1 MSLNKKKWWTW
12 SWQKIWQHKTKNTLL
27 KTWNPGIV
35 KLQVCNCKLQFAVSH
50 EKLDAKGL
58 WYLNNQTQKSSI
70 HNDDEPRKPF
80 FIIQVKIWHFFL
92 FPRSTINYPCS
103 YKSYDIVHVV
113 HVSFKS
119 CESDAISRLLGMLVF
134 WTWWWGHIPARKWT
148 QSFQL
153 KAKSNHVLEL
163 LSLTNVIC
171 HNITL
176 FVSSMVS

>member
-1 MSLNKKKWWTW
+1 MSLNKKSDELALHKKHGDTKQRMPCSKPEIQT
-12 SWQKIWQHKTKNTLL
+12 SW
-27 KTWNPGIV
+27 
-35 KLQVCNCKLQFAVSH
+35 NCKCVTANCSLQFPMKNLMLKVSNIWIT
-50 EKLDAKGL
+50 KPRSLQIIL
-58 WYLNNQTQKSSI
+58 WWAQ
-70 HNDDEPRKPF
+70 EAF

-119 CESDAISRLLGMLVF
+119 FESDAISRLLGMSVF

-153 KAKSNHVLEL
+153 KAKSNHILEL
-163 LSLTNVIC
+163 LSLTNVIWP
-171 HNITL
+171 
-176 FVSSMVS
+176 